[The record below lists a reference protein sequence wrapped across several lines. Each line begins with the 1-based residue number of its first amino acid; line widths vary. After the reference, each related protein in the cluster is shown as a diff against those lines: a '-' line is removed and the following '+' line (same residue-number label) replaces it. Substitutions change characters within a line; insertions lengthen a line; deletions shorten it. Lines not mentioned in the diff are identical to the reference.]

1 LAILAES
8 TDNVLKR
15 QVLNVIVKMKEN
27 DSGIISR
34 HFDSLVGLITNESQ
48 NIKIFLI
55 ELILK
60 ENIQKRS
67 KGILNILLKVLHEEN
82 SKKTDQFLH
91 IILKVC

>member
-1 LAILAES
+1 MAILAES